1 VLYQND
7 DYGKDY
13 VKACAP
19 GSADKAKQI
28 LIEASYELSDPT
40 IDSQI
45 VQLQGRRHRHHD
57 RAVLRQGSAQSIRK
71 VHELAGT
78 RCMSSALRPICRT
91 VLKPAGLDASKGW

>member
-19 GSADKAKQI
+19 GRSQGDPDRSLLRA
-28 LIEASYELSDPT
+28 SDPT

-45 VQLQGRRHRHHD
+45 VQLKAAGIDTMIEHPPPGQRTIE
-57 RAVLRQGSAQSIRK
+57 SAG
-71 VHELAGT
+71 A
-78 RCMSSALRPICRT
+78 
-91 VLKPAGLDASKGW
+91 